1 VNDLVARG
9 LTKQFGG
16 LLAVDG
22 VELTLEAG
30 EIVGIIGPN
39 GAGKTTLIHLIS
51 GVLLPTSGRIELRGR
66 DITYRP
72 AHERSRLGIAR
83 TFQIIRPFEDLIVRE
98 NVMVGALFARRLS
111 MRESRRSAE
120 ALCELLELPDI
131 GRRVSE
137 LTILEIK
144 KMEIAHALAGDPTL
158 LFLDELMAGLSVEE
172 TTEMVRTVKRIAA
185 ERGMTIGVVEHVMGV
200 IRELT
205 DRVIILD
212 GGRVIREGPYE
223 EVSRDKRVIEAY
235 LGGEE

>member
-51 GVLLPTSGRIELRGR
+51 GVILPTSGRIELRGR

>member
-1 VNDLVARG
+1 MNDLVARG

>member
-1 VNDLVARG
+1 MSDLIARG

-16 LLAVDG
+16 LLAVDA
-22 VELTLEAG
+22 VELTLEPG

-51 GVLLPTSGRIELRGR
+51 GVLLPTGGRIELRGR
-66 DITYRP
+66 DITYLP

-83 TFQIIRPFEDLIVRE
+83 TFQIIHPFDDLIVRE
-98 NVMVGALFARRLS
+98 NVMVGALFTRHLS
-111 MRESRRSAE
+111 MRAARRRAE
-120 ALCELLELPDI
+120 ELCELLDLADI
-131 GRRVSE
+131 ERTVSE

-158 LFLDELMAGLSVEE
+158 LFLDELMAGLSLEE
-172 TTEMVRTVKRIAA
+172 TNEMVRTVKRIGA

-212 GGRVIREGPYE
+212 GGRVICEGPYE
-223 EVSRDKRVIEAY
+223 EVSRDQRVIEAY